1 MIAEAYSAPPIFSR
15 CARFLME
22 GILEP
27 RTSPQSRSTA
37 PVIVLGSARSGTTL
51 LYGMLLSA
59 GGFAVYL
66 AESNVFNM
74 LAPHFGNLGRRTDRE
89 RLLRVWLGSKLFRAT
104 GLDAREIEREI
115 LEQCHN
121 AGDFLRIVMEAI
133 TRRQGMQRWA
143 ENSVEG
149 NLHLSEI
156 KRLIPN
162 ALIIHMIRDGRDV
175 AMSLNRSN
183 YLRPFPWQRH
193 ISLVGAGVYWEWVVQ
208 HGRQQGRQL
217 GNDYLEV
224 HFEDLINA
232 PRETLQTVGAFLD
245 HELDYDRIRQI
256 GYGSVSKPNT
266 SFNSELREKFN
277 PIGRW
282 KDGFSTFELLRFESM
297 IGNTLL
303 EHGYSLASTAQ
314 QPKMNWE
321 MRATRQIYRTFFES
335 KLRMKHNPLVR
346 WLRPL
351 TAKRLDAITQAED
364 HPPELRTAN
373 PTQSPGSSR

>member
-1 MIAEAYSAPPIFSR
+1 MDTKVNFMRRSA
-15 CARFLME
+15 
-22 GILEP
+22 
-27 RTSPQSRSTA
+27 A
-37 PVIVLGSARSGTTL
+37 PVFVLGSSRSGTTL

-66 AESNVFNM
+66 AESNVFNL
-74 LAPHFGNLGRRTDRE
+74 LAPHFGNLRRRAERE
-89 RLLRVWLGSKLFRAT
+89 RLLRVWLDSKLFRAT
-104 GLDAREIEREI
+104 GLDAGEIEWEI
-115 LEQCHN
+115 LEYCRN

-156 KRLIPN
+156 KRLVPN
-162 ALIIHMIRDGRDV
+162 ALIVHMIRDGRDV

-183 YLRPFPWQRH
+183 YVRPFPWQRH
-193 ISLVGAGVYWEWVVQ
+193 ISLAGAGVYWEWVVQ
-208 HGRQQGRQL
+208 HGRQQGRLL

-245 HELDYDRIRQI
+245 HDLDYDRIRQI

-266 SFNSELREKFN
+266 LFNSELREKFN

-282 KDGFSTFELLRFESM
+282 EKGFSTSALLRFENM

-303 EHGYSLASTAQ
+303 EHGYALASTTQ
-314 QPKMNWE
+314 PPKMDWE
-321 MRATRQIYRTFFES
+321 MRVTRQIYRTFFES
-335 KLRMKHNPLVR
+335 KLLMKHTPLVR
-346 WLRPL
+346 WLRPV
-351 TAKRLDAITQAED
+351 TAARLDAITQAED
-364 HPPELRTAN
+364 HPPELRTRN
-373 PTQSPGSSR
+373 PQQSPGSFR

>member
-1 MIAEAYSAPPIFSR
+1 M
-15 CARFLME
+15 
-22 GILEP
+22 EP
-27 RTSPQSRSTA
+27 RNSQSRNTA

-51 LYGMLLSA
+51 FYNMLLSA

-66 AESNVFNM
+66 AESNVFNL
-74 LAPHFGNLGRRTDRE
+74 LAPRFGNLDRRANRE
-89 RLLRVWLGSKLFRAT
+89 RLLRVWLGSQLFRAS
-104 GLDAREIEREI
+104 GLDARKIEREI

-133 TRRQGMQRWA
+133 TRQQGMQRWA

-149 NLHLSEI
+149 NLHLPEI